1 MPARRNRPGKVQ
13 RENRTFEIRGEL
25 RVRGR
30 SYSVLEEL
38 GSQHSRRLLLDDPVT
53 RQLRVALILPNESST
68 AQHVQVLRRLPRTD
82 ELPQIL
88 DFDRQRDRTII
99 VLTWVRGI
107 ELGNYLQ
114 RVKAGRVVAPSPYE
128 AVRLVRGLAHA
139 LHRLNKHAQ
148 IVHGDLKPQNLIL
161 TRHPSRLVMI
171 DFGSAWPIEQ
181 TLFRSEGDGLS
192 TVYAAPEL
200 QQETPQLATLADQF
214 SASLILYQLI
224 TGEVPY
230 SGLGGLA
237 GRPGYSDEL
246 RDAFVPATELSESLR
261 LLPGSLPRSIDAFLA
276 KGLQLNLADRYASAS
291 AWLDAIEGIYLNLK
305 LHKRADGQVA
315 TGWERFLNSLTN
327 FLSRRCGL

>member
-13 RENRTFEIRGEL
+13 RENRTFEVRGEL

-38 GSQHSRRLLLDDPVT
+38 GGQHSPRLLLDDPVT
-53 RQLRVALILPNESST
+53 RQLRVALILPNQSST

-214 SASLILYQLI
+214 SATLILYQLI

-237 GRPGYSDEL
+237 GRPGYADAF
-246 RDAFVPATELSESLR
+246 RDAYVPATELSESLR
-261 LLPGSLPRSIDAFLA
+261 LLPRSISRAIDGLLA
-276 KGLQLNLADRYASAS
+276 QGLQLDLADRYASTS
-291 AWLDAIEGIYLNLK
+291 AWLDAIEGVYLK
-305 LHKRADGQVA
+305 LKIHERSDGKVI
-315 TGWERFLNSLTN
+315 TRWERFLNTLTD
-327 FLSRRCGL
+327 LLIRRWNS